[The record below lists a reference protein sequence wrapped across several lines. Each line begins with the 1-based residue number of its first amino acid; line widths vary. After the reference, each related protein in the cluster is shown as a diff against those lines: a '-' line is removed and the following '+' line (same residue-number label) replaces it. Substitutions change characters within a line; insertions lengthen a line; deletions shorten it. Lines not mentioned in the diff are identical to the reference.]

1 MPNITQIKTWVI
13 EQVLWAEKNLK
24 GKTGSE
30 KKAAVIKK
38 LDELIKLPFY
48 LEWVDD
54 IIISYLVDAVCSKL
68 NEITQHDFSNLTLN
82 EAQEIELAEDLQA
95 NYNANKVI
103 LLTGAKKRLTDILA
117 EFHQMK
123 EEFQLNNEQPIYKYP
138 VMAIEE
144 AIEEAE
150 KQIYMHKQ
158 DEKILYGDDNA

>member
-24 GKTGSE
+24 GKSGAE
-30 KKAAVIKK
+30 KKAVVMQK

-54 IIISYLVDAVCSKL
+54 IVISYLIDATCLKL
-68 NEITQHDFSNLTLN
+68 NNMTQHDLSKVKLTPT
-82 EAQEIELAEDLQA
+82 QEIELAQDVQA

-103 LLTGAKKRLTDILA
+103 LLTGAKKKLTDILA